1 MELGNFESL
10 SNKEIYQKAR
20 EANMDVIKREA
31 VKEIVKTGSDH
42 EQYITLCF
50 RKILLH
56 ELLKVGLT
64 AYLTTTTELT

>member
-1 MELGNFESL
+1 MELGNFEGL
-10 SNKEIYQKAR
+10 SDEEIYRKAR
-20 EANMDVIKREA
+20 EANLYVIKRKA
-31 VKEIVKTGSDH
+31 VNEIVKTSSDH

>member
-1 MELGNFESL
+1 MELGN

-20 EANMDVIKREA
+20 EANLDVIKRKA
-31 VKEIVKTGSDH
+31 FNEIVKTSSDH
-42 EQYITLCF
+42 EEYITLCF

-64 AYLTTTTELT
+64 AYLTTTIELT